1 MPINTKE
8 LQPTSF
14 IFSLRIQFLFGTA
27 MASSSSN
34 PASKKTKRSRDTS
47 PPPPMPEKYKIHGL
61 TQECWDKCH
70 SQGQYGTE
78 RQLVELYNKRIARLE
93 EQNKKD
99 QEIILVHQN
108 KVNVRNQEI
117 EQIRGNIVDIY
128 KGIQNSLYN
137 FH

>member
-1 MPINTKE
+1 
-8 LQPTSF
+8 
-14 IFSLRIQFLFGTA
+14 

-34 PASKKTKRSRDTS
+34 PSKKTKHSRDTS
-47 PPPPMPEKYKIHGL
+47 TPPPMPEKYKIHGL

-78 RQLVELYNKRIARLE
+78 RQLVELYNKRIALLE

-99 QEIILVHQN
+99 QDIILVHQN

-128 KGIQNSLYN
+128 KGIQNA
-137 FH
+137 FV